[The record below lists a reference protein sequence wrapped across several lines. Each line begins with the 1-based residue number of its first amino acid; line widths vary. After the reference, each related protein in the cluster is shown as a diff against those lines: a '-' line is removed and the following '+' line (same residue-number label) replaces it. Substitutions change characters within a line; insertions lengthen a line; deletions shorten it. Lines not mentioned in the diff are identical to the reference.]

1 MRRPVALALAALVAG
16 PGCAAVEANREPWCR
31 AEAPTVLLAQAV
43 PSAELVPCVRDLPA
57 GWTFDGFTA
66 EDGASSFAL
75 VSVAEEGGRVEVR
88 LTPSCAAPRGEV
100 VPGDRGATLERDVT
114 ARRPYRATW
123 TSRFD
128 GGCVVAAVALGD
140 ATRTAEQLEEVER
153 ALGLLPR
160 DLLKAGAI

>member
-1 MRRPVALALAALVAG
+1 MRGPIALALAALVAG
-16 PGCAAVEANREPWCR
+16 PGCAAVEANRQPWCR
-31 AEAPTVLLAQAV
+31 PEAPTVLLAQAV
-43 PSAELVPCVRDLPA
+43 PSADLVPCVRDLPA

-66 EDGASSFAL
+66 EDGTSSFAL
-75 VSVAEEGGRVEVR
+75 ASVAEEGGRVEVR
-88 LTPSCAAPRGEV
+88 LTPSCPAPRGEV

-128 GGCVVAAVALGD
+128 GGCVVATIVLGD
-140 ATRTAEQLEEVER
+140 ATRTARQLEELER

-160 DLLKAGAI
+160 DLLEAETA